1 MTRGDLI
8 TVVSAKLGLNKSSG
22 HEERTLMQMWAN
34 EGVIEV
40 LLATHCYTEIGDMA
54 LTAGVS
60 EYRMDADLLAVTNDK
75 IVSSS
80 GAGTFQVITLEEMID
95 RQAANTAMTGGT
107 TVVAM
112 EGNLLVVF
120 PTPSAGTTIRYFYV
134 PRPTPM
140 TDDAHDPSVA
150 DYGGVPSEYHKAIEY
165 YMLWQG
171 AEYDN
176 KKAPMAPQE
185 YATAFAGLCKQYRKA
200 HRAKAQRGLRPAR
213 IGYPGRN
220 YGGRRND
227 VYPNG

>member
-1 MTRGDLI
+1 MTRGELI
-8 TVVSAKLGLNKSSG
+8 TVVSAKLGLNKSTG
-22 HEERTLMQMWAN
+22 HEERALMERWAN

-60 EYRMDADLLAVTNDK
+60 EYRLDDDILAVMNDK
-75 IVSSS
+75 ITSSS
-80 GAGTFQVITLEEMID
+80 GAGTFSVITLEEMIA
-95 RQAANTAMTGGT
+95 RQAANTAQTGGT

-120 PTPSAGTTIRYFYV
+120 PTPSSNTSIRYFYV

-140 TDDAHDPSVA
+140 TDDAHDPSA
-150 DYGGVPSEYHKAIEY
+150 GDYGGVPAEYHKAIEY

-185 YATAFAGLCKQYRKA
+185 YATAFEGLCKKYRKA
-200 HRAKAQRGLRPAR
+200 HRAKAQRGLRPGR
-213 IGYPGRN
+213 VGYPGRSL
-220 YGGRRND
+220 GRRND
-227 VYPNG
+227 VYP